1 MSAPTRR
8 PAQQPVAYMHTCF
21 ALNVG
26 PDASVHDEVLDVY
39 PNADEKTLELL
50 ECMALTFLA
59 LHGVTR
65 IQELGRT
72 EMIELFDNF
81 AAIISTTVS
90 FTRPHAGLSS
100 RTKGLCG
107 FLLCTPYP
115 PPSPPPPDTRCPI
128 SFGQAEVQVVSL
140 AAASGVGIDG
150 EIGDDTRSQAP
161 TDENVP
167 STKPMSETHIRAGK
181 ALTKMKE
188 TKLVRK
194 KVAKRGGCT
203 AEESVTLN
211 KLRLDATM
219 ENRIRLEVWKDKVK
233 DQASL
238 GRLDDDLVFIF
249 AAMAGNTIDDDDDL
263 EAERRR
269 LMKEA
274 HRFA

>member
-1 MSAPTRR
+1 
-8 PAQQPVAYMHTCF
+8 MHTCF

-81 AAIISTTVS
+81 AAIISTT
-90 FTRPHAGLSS
+90 
-100 RTKGLCG
+100 
-107 FLLCTPYP
+107 
-115 PPSPPPPDTRCPI
+115 
-128 SFGQAEVQVVSL
+128 AEVQVVSL